1 MQLGTNNNT
10 SDTNRPKPNLPKHLF
25 WDCHYDKIDWELNRL
40 FIIDRVIERGNKE
53 QWNEMIEFYGMNHVV
68 NALKTEIKY
77 LPDYIIDDVCC
88 YFNLKIEELA
98 CYARKQLRRG
108 HWI

>member
-1 MQLGTNNNT
+1 
-10 SDTNRPKPNLPKHLF
+10 LF
-25 WDCHYDKIDWELNRL
+25 WDCHCDKIDWELNRL

-53 QWNEMIEFYGMNHVV
+53 EWREMINFYGEDNVI
-68 NALKTEIKY
+68 NALKTDIKY
-77 LPDYIIDDVCC
+77 LPGYIIDDMCG
-88 YFNLKIEELA
+88 YFNLKFKELA

>member
-1 MQLGTNNNT
+1 MYNNQPN
-10 SDTNRPKPNLPKHLF
+10 NQPQPNLPKHLF
-25 WDCHYDKIDWELNRL
+25 WDCHYDKIDWKLNRL
-40 FIIDRVIERGNKE
+40 FVIDRVIERGNKE
-53 QWNEMIEFYGMNHVV
+53 EWREMINFYGQNNVI

-77 LPDYIIDDVCC
+77 LPDYIIDDVCGH
-88 YFNLKIEELA
+88 FNLKFEELA